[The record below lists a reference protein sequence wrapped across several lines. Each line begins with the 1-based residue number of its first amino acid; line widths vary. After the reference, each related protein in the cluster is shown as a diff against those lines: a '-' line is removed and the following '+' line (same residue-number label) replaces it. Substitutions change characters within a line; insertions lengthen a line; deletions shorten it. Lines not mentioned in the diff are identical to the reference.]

1 MNIKKKVFI
10 VYFYV
15 VVKYLLIY
23 SNIIFSSEQNYIKK
37 TKNEIIQNIR
47 EYYKPWD
54 IDMIMFSKS
63 MTNLTLPI
71 ISHKNK
77 NMNKQSIYIKIFYQT
92 SKYWHDCDQCSMNE
106 YVKHLKHISVDNPD
120 LKAISKQKNIFNIVQ
135 CPDDMSNENLAS
147 NIAFWM
153 PWVKL
158 LFFIQNP
165 IIRLNTHVLD
175 IIKNNQEKDIFQ
187 YIYPMSMKNDI
198 YYRVWYER
206 YFKRFY
212 NFFPDKNILIINTE
226 NILQGFNTIQ
236 KFIGLKKQISYRNKE
251 LQNFITF
258 PKFIINEMENFFAPY
273 NTKLCSLLKHNNCP
287 QWTQYDLDTTIQKT
301 IYKAKELINNKP
313 IVKCMSKND
322 IYPKYKQCNS
332 KYKFSSFVS
341 EFVHYQYFKHQ
352 CSGIFQNIAGDSI
365 RFDISGWTHSKNLTI
380 PFVDYLHTNSLPSFN
395 RVYAVISVKNG
406 IEKISIFSKNGYW
419 FVDQILDYSI
429 FINPCRFNKKRRWMF
444 WLSTQKEKAI
454 VHFVGSV
461 WRGNKKNFD
470 IFAQGCNKENI
481 KIIRHGINHLP
492 KDLKAN
498 IEDDHRDISE
508 EEALQ
513 LHKKSLFITAIQ
525 GSNHINKDPKK
536 WSYIPERALNA
547 AALGI
552 PFVSNNPNIKM
563 FFYPNT
569 ELITYEPSVGKMCY
583 NAMLKKISMRQR
595 NKMIQAQLN
604 TNTYINRFEQILD
617 YF

>member
-54 IDMIMFSKS
+54 IDIIMLQSMKNIAIPSHSKI
-63 MTNLTLPI
+63 N
-71 ISHKNK
+71 
-77 NMNKQSIYIKIFYQT
+77 IFKKY
-92 SKYWHDCDQCSMNE
+92 SVYWHKCKTQCSMDG
-106 YVKHLKHISVDNPD
+106 YILHLKQLGSKILDREDTLNIIRTPDNMYD
-120 LKAISKQKNIFNIVQ
+120 Q
-135 CPDDMSNENLAS
+135 NLAY

-158 LFFIQNP
+158 IFLIQNP
-165 IIRLNTHVLD
+165 VDRLHAHFNSN
-175 IIKNNQEKDIFQ
+175 IKSHNWDKDFYQ
-187 YIYPMSMKNDI
+187 YIYPMSMKNNL
-198 YYRVWYER
+198 YYIGWYER
-206 YFKRFY
+206 DLKRFY
-212 NFFPDKNILIINTE
+212 KFFSDKNLLIINAE
-226 NILQGFNTIQ
+226 NKSYSLESIRQFFGLQITY
-236 KFIGLKKQISYRNKE
+236 KKQILPKQILSKKS
-251 LQNFITF
+251 IAF

-273 NTKLCSLLKHNNCP
+273 NTNLCSLLKHKLYNCP

-301 IYKAKELINNKP
+301 IYKAKELINSKP
-313 IVKCMSKND
+313 TVKCISKND

-365 RFDISGWTHSKNLTI
+365 RFDISGWTHSKNITI

-406 IEKISIFSKNGYW
+406 IEKNDIFSRNGYW

-444 WLSTQKEKAI
+444 WLPTQKEKAI

-481 KIIRHGINHLP
+481 KIIRHGINQLP

-513 LHKKSLFITAIQ
+513 LHKKSLFMIAIQ

-552 PFVSNNPNIKM
+552 PFVSNNPNIEM

-569 ELITYEPSVGKMCY
+569 ELMTYEPSVGKMCHD
-583 NAMLKKISMRQR
+583 AMVKKISMRQK
-595 NKMIQAQLN
+595 NKIIQGQLN
-604 TNTYINRFEQILD
+604 TNTYINRFEKMLD